1 MDDVENIK
9 TVILG
14 IGNILLGDEGIG
26 VKVIEELEKE
36 NLPTHV
42 KPIDGATAGFGLLPI
57 FEKYKNC
64 QFLIV
69 DAIKIINKKSE
80 NNLYVVPLEDIYK
93 MGEAE
98 DMEFISFH
106 QTSIMDV
113 LNLLYLTS
121 NIKLKG
127 YLFGINVCSNKKAA
141 SNVFKFTMDL
151 SPQTK
156 AMISKTITSLK
167 KYF

>member
-1 MDDVENIK
+1 MDNVENIK

-26 VKVIEELEKE
+26 VKVIKELEKE
-36 NLPTHV
+36 NLPPHV

-64 QFLIV
+64 RFLIV
-69 DAIKIINKKSE
+69 DAIKIINKKSK
-80 NNLYVVPLEDIYK
+80 NNLYVVPLEEIYN
-93 MGEAE
+93 MGKAEEAQ
-98 DMEFISFH
+98 FISFH
-106 QTSIMDV
+106 QTSITDV

-127 YLFGINVCSNKKAA
+127 YLFGINVCSNNKGA

-151 SPQTK
+151 SPQTE
-156 AMISKTITSLK
+156 AMVSKTITSLR